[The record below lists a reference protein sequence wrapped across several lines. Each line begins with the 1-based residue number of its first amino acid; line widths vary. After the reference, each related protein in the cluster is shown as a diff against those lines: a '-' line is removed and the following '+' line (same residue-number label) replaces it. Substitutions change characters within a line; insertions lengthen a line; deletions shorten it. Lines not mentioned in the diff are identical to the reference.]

1 MNLRLPPDWR
11 VNDDL
16 VIELDITSEFQSLL
30 EAFTSEE
37 LVDGLSLQKGY
48 LRVSLNGDLIGERE
62 IAEEGEFTLEFS
74 VPVEIVNQ
82 DTELNDLVI
91 SWDASAA
98 CEQSITS
105 LLTIGAGSK
114 VNIPHTAKSTSLKLK
129 DFPSPFQYGCSV
141 IDYPVAFVV
150 PDDPDE
156 DVLSALLAVSG
167 AFGKLGG
174 HNFIYEV
181 LKTADLNQAKHAD
194 YHFVLTGGLE
204 EVNELVESKMG
215 GNRITL
221 PAEVRGTNSGYL
233 KYEISPWNTG
243 RTILIVTGENGTGVY
258 KAASILAADQMI
270 PYSGGN
276 DAVVKDV
283 LDPMGA
289 TQFQI
294 DRLLGDLVPENTLK
308 ASTLGETIVK
318 MPFSIPGGMQISPEA
333 YLELYFRHSQLIN
346 YLQSSIS
353 VHIND
358 DLIGTIRFSDHSAE
372 NGLIRIILPPNVLRP
387 LMNELQ
393 ITYTITPQDICAD
406 ERSGNYWITI
416 FGDSYLHIPPVME
429 VETTPDLFTLN
440 NLPKSLMKDS
450 SFANL
455 VYVIGGDDEKSWE
468 YASRLAFLLGVST
481 DANIMQPALEFS
493 GDVREFENGKDY
505 ILIGDMGSIPF
516 QSGVNDYLPLP
527 IGEDG
532 GFAQE
537 PLEGIQFVMDPGQDI
552 GVIQSARI
560 QDKNTTVIGVFGNSA
575 RGVSAAVNKLN
586 ELIKTGETQD
596 ANVLLIDGV
605 GESHY
610 YQVEQITAGE
620 EEVPGHAAW
629 FEQLSNFI
637 SLKPAL
643 LLLLIF
649 LAITI
654 VFVTW
659 AIIKKK

>member
-1 MNLRLPPDWR
+1 
-11 VNDDL
+11 
-16 VIELDITSEFQSLL
+16 
-30 EAFTSEE
+30 
-37 LVDGLSLQKGY
+37 
-48 LRVSLNGDLIGERE
+48 
-62 IAEEGEFTLEFS
+62 
-74 VPVEIVNQ
+74 
-82 DTELNDLVI
+82 
-91 SWDASAA
+91 
-98 CEQSITS
+98 
-105 LLTIGAGSK
+105 
-114 VNIPHTAKSTSLKLK
+114 
-129 DFPSPFQYGCSV
+129 
-141 IDYPVAFVV
+141 
-150 PDDPDE
+150 
-156 DVLSALLAVSG
+156 
-167 AFGKLGG
+167 
-174 HNFIYEV
+174 
-181 LKTADLNQAKHAD
+181 
-194 YHFVLTGGLE
+194 
-204 EVNELVESKMG
+204 MG

-221 PAEVRGTNSGYL
+221 PTEVRGTNCGYL

-270 PYSGGN
+270 PYSEGN

-283 LDPMGA
+283 LAPIGA

-294 DRLLGDLVPENTLK
+294 DRLLGDLVPENTFK

-318 MPFSIPGGMQISPEA
+318 MPFSIPGGMRISPEA

-406 ERSGNYWITI
+406 ERNGNYWITI

-429 VETTPDLFTLN
+429 VETTQDLFTLN

-468 YASRLAFLLGVST
+468 YVSRLAFLLGVST
-481 DANIMQPALEFS
+481 DADIMQPALEFS
-493 GDVREFENGKDY
+493 GDVSEFENGKDY

-516 QSGVNDYLPLP
+516 QSGVNDYLSLP

-537 PLEGIQFVMDPGQDI
+537 PLEGIQFEMDPGQDI

-610 YQVEQITAGE
+610 YQIEQITAGE

-637 SLKPAL
+637 SLKPAF